1 MSGVHHV
8 ILGLLLDGPLSLYD
22 LQKRFAG
29 GLAHFYSAS
38 SGSIERALRQIVA
51 VGHAV
56 IEDDPD
62 SRRRRRVYRITPDGA
77 VAWREWMHAP
87 TARGADAETT
97 ALAKVFLLGRVADAG
112 ERREVLA
119 AIRGEAETSAARLR
133 ALARDLDAQSSDLDE
148 AARALFA
155 PQRATLAYGLRAH
168 DTLITWLRECE
179 ADFS

>member
-1 MSGVHHV
+1 MHGVHHV
-8 ILGLLLDGPLSLYD
+8 ILGLLLNGPLSLYD

-38 SGSIERALRQIVA
+38 SGSIERALKQIVA
-51 VGHAV
+51 CGHAV
-56 IEDDPD
+56 IEDDPH
-62 SRRRRRVYRITPDGA
+62 SARRRRLYRITPAGA
-77 VAWREWMHAP
+77 AAWRAWMHAP

-112 ERREVLA
+112 ERRKVLA
-119 AIRGEAETSAARLR
+119 CIRDEAEASGAQLR
-133 ALARDLDAQSSDLDE
+133 DLARDLDAQSAELDD
-148 AARALFA
+148 AARRLFA

-179 ADFS
+179 AEFS